1 MKKPKIKSYK
11 ETSYKVV
18 EINGKIQKGEIIE
31 DPMPLSPSST
41 KMVFNKHGN
50 IIEYYWFAS
59 NGNILLKDT
68 YKYNR
73 KRNIVEQ
80 GGSFKKKFTYEYDE
94 KGNKTKEII
103 CDFDGGLICTITY
116 VFDEK
121 GNKTERS
128 VYDSKGN
135 LERKYTYRYE
145 EQGKELSDNKRNIF
159 YRYNY
164 DQKGNWIEKIEYKND
179 VPKVIIERE
188 IEYYD

>member
-1 MKKPKIKSYK
+1 MKKHKIKSYK
-11 ETSYKVV
+11 ETFYRVV
-18 EINGKIQKGEIIE
+18 EKNGEIQKGDIAE
-31 DPMPLSPSST
+31 DSIPLIPSST
-41 KMVFNKHGN
+41 KIVFNKHGN
-50 IIEYYWFAS
+50 KIEESWF
-59 NGNILLKDT
+59 NTNEGLLLKNT
-68 YKYNR
+68 YKYDR

-121 GNKTERS
+121 GNKTERN

-135 LERKYTYRYE
+135 LERKYSY
-145 EQGKELSDNKRNIF
+145 KFDDLFDNFHQYK
-159 YRYNY
+159 Y
-164 DQKGNWIEKIEYKND
+164 DQKGNWIEKIEYEND

-188 IEYYD
+188 IEYY

>member
-18 EINGKIQKGEIIE
+18 EKNGKIQKGEIIE
-31 DPMPLSPSST
+31 DSMPLIPSST
-41 KMVFNKHGN
+41 KIVFNKHGN
-50 IIEYYWFAS
+50 KIEESWF
-59 NGNILLKDT
+59 NTNEGMLLKNT
-68 YKYNR
+68 YKYDR

-135 LERKYTYRYE
+135 LERKYIYIDDKIK
-145 EQGKELSDNKRNIF
+145 KELSGIKRKNF
-159 YRYNY
+159 YYYKY
-164 DQKGNWIEKIEYKND
+164 DQKGNWIEKIEYEND
-179 VPKVIIERE
+179 IPTKITERE
-188 IEYYD
+188 IEYYT